1 MGWSKIF
8 AKSKTRIP
16 LLVEKEQHKLEP
28 NIRTKGVIW
37 MSLSANIMPISNG
50 PSWQD
55 GHGKICKVWKLK
67 TFNKCLHT
75 LSLLEKVEKEG

>member
-1 MGWSKIF
+1 
-8 AKSKTRIP
+8 
-16 LLVEKEQHKLEP
+16 
-28 NIRTKGVIW
+28 
-37 MSLSANIMPISNG
+37 MSISANLMPISNG

-67 TFNKCLHT
+67 TLNKYLRT